1 MKSQLMNEYNIL
13 ASYMRIHQD
22 DVDTRNRYE
31 RAVLELKLEATTKEY
46 EFIQKLNKSPWL
58 IQFIDG
64 GLALLNSNSNFRKR
78 LILLSAIKET
88 QPTYIN
94 DYISSETLPN
104 SLSKLIRIGIQAG
117 FTGLLG
123 VLILKIFGWKL

>member
-1 MKSQLMNEYNIL
+1 MKSQLLNEYNIL
-13 ASYMRIHQD
+13 ASYMHINQD

-31 RAVLELKLEATTKEY
+31 QAVLKLQLEATSKEY
-46 EFIQKLNKSPWL
+46 QYIQKLNKSPWM
-58 IQFIDG
+58 IQFLDG
-64 GLALLNSNSNFRKR
+64 GLALLHSNSNFRKR

-94 DYISSETLPN
+94 DYISSETIPN
-104 SLSKLIRIGIQAG
+104 SLFKLIRIGIYAG

-123 VLILKIFGWKL
+123 ILILKFSGWKL